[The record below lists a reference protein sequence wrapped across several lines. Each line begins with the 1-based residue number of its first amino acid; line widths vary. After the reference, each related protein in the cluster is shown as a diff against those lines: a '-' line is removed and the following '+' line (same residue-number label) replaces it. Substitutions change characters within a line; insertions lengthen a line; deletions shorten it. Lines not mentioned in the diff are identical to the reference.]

1 MSDAQRRRILSETAR
16 FAALQTAASLYVWA
30 TTLLLTRW
38 LAPHDYGVYGIGSF
52 FLGLGALLGDG
63 GLGAALLRQKEKP
76 TEGEYRATV
85 TFLIAVGALCSAAFF
100 VAAPWIG
107 PRYRLAPHEVR
118 VLRAMAPLFLVSS
131 IRSVPYLRM
140 QRELAFSRIGRI
152 ELITQLVKQSLALA
166 LAATLGGVWTLVGA
180 QLAGAAVQLT
190 LAWVAAPGFP
200 GVGFERG
207 VLRRLLGYGVKVQ
220 ALSIVAFFK
229 DNLSPVVLG
238 RVLGPSAVGLFDFG
252 VKYAQVPV
260 VAVNALS
267 RVQLPLYARLGPRDP
282 LLYDAVR
289 GATRTALLAGLP
301 ILVAMTVS
309 APAVIGAVYGS
320 RWLASLPVV
329 AGMAANMAGGLV
341 AGPHFTLL
349 QAQGRAGL
357 ALRVFALWTLATW
370 ALALAAWP
378 LGIGAVALG
387 FSAATLAVTAL
398 LVRWSGAHLG
408 RSLAPAYA
416 GPYLAALIATL
427 ATLEVQGLPNLARVI
442 PSPVS
447 RALLSL
453 LIQAGAL
460 SALEGARPWR
470 ELRAAVRALRA
481 KGDQS

>member
-16 FAALQTAASLYVWA
+16 FAVLQTAASLYVWA

-38 LAPHDYGVYGIGSF
+38 LTPHDYGVYGIGSF

-76 TEGEYRATV
+76 TEAEYRATV
-85 TFLIAVGALCSAAFF
+85 TFLLAVGALCSVAFF
-100 VAAPWIG
+100 FAAPWIG
-107 PRYRLAPHEVR
+107 PRYRLAPHEVS

-131 IRSVPYLRM
+131 VRAVPYLRL

-152 ELITQLVKQSLALA
+152 ELITQLVKQSLALG
-166 LAATLGGVWTLVGA
+166 LAASVGGVWTLVGA
-180 QLAGAAVQLT
+180 QLAGAVVQLT
-190 LAWVAAPGFP
+190 LAWVSAPGFP
-200 GVGFERG
+200 GVGFERA
-207 VLRRLLGYGVKVQ
+207 VLQRLLGYGVKVQ
-220 ALSIVAFFK
+220 ALSIIAFFK

-260 VAVNALS
+260 VAVNGLS
-267 RVQLPLYARLGPRDP
+267 RVQLPLYARFDARDP

-301 ILVAMTVS
+301 ILVAMTVG
-309 APAVIGAVYGS
+309 APAVIETVYGA

-329 AGMAANMAGGLV
+329 IGMSANMAGGLI
-341 AGPHFTLL
+341 AGPLFTLL

-357 ALRVFALWTLATW
+357 ALRVFALWTAATW
-370 ALALAAWP
+370 ALVLACWP

-387 FSAATLAVTAL
+387 FSVATLAVTGL

-408 RSLAPAYA
+408 RSLVSAYA
-416 GPYLAALIATL
+416 GPYLAALVAVAAAL
-427 ATLEVQGLPNLARVI
+427 DAGGAPNLARLI
-442 PSPVS
+442 PSPVA
-447 RALLSL
+447 RAVLGL
-453 LIQAGAL
+453 LIEVGAL
-460 SALEGARPWR
+460 TALEGARPWR
-470 ELRAAVRALRA
+470 ELREAVRALRA
-481 KGDQS
+481 RG